1 MQTVSKKIFNPR
13 NSIKM
18 IIMITWN
25 HNLTK
30 LPKMI
35 TISERVTNNNKFIK
49 SPLNSVYVIKIK
61 GKKKVCEH
69 ILKFAILIN
78 FTL

>member
-1 MQTVSKKIFNPR
+1 MQTVNKKIFNPR

-35 TISERVTNNNKFIK
+35 TISERATNNNKFIK
-49 SPLNSVYVIKIK
+49 SPLTSVYIIKIK
-61 GKKKVCEH
+61 GKQKSVRAHFKIC
-69 ILKFAILIN
+69 N
-78 FTL
+78 FN